1 MKDTKSSKTGCK
13 GKHNQDWNL
22 KIKDGKNW
30 RELFEMALGVL
41 NKGFNIDTEMVKRK
55 PELKPF

>member
-1 MKDTKSSKTGCK
+1 MKDAKSSKTGCK
-13 GKHNQDWNL
+13 GKDNQNWDL

-30 RELFEMALGVL
+30 RELSEMALGY
-41 NKGFNIDTEMVKRK
+41 KGFNFDKETVKRK